1 MKKQKIKGRV
11 ENEMKEFTIE
21 TLLDKIVGS
30 TQPYG
35 ESEHDSKALDRL
47 DYVDEVLEWVT
58 DRLYECRR
66 SKNNYQGSMVALA
79 KKAREIADCYI
90 ETFKDLAEPSEL
102 EIEREEMK

>member
-1 MKKQKIKGRV
+1 
-11 ENEMKEFTIE
+11 MKEFTIE
-21 TLLDKIVGS
+21 TLLDKLVGS

-35 ESEHDSKALDRL
+35 ESEHDSKALERL
-47 DYVDEVLEWVT
+47 DDIDIILEWAT

-66 SKNNYQGSMVALA
+66 SKNNYQGSMIALA